1 MNAIDEIRQLYF
13 NATAATIQRDLARA
27 VEVLKSL
34 PDEVARER
42 AAVFMDGLAQMRTE
56 WALERKKAG
65 AASPTASPAAGAARP
80 KRKRP

>member
-1 MNAIDEIRQLYF
+1 MNAIDEIRHLYY

-34 PDEVARER
+34 PDEEARER

-56 WALERKKAG
+56 WALEQKKAG
-65 AASPTASPAAGAARP
+65 TTPTASPVAGAARP
-80 KRKRP
+80 KRKRT

>member
-1 MNAIDEIRQLYF
+1 MDAIDEIRQLYF

-34 PDEVARER
+34 PDEEAREG
-42 AAVFMDGLAQMRTE
+42 AAVFMEGLAQMRTE
-56 WALERKKAG
+56 WAPERRKAD
-65 AASPTASPAAGAARP
+65 AASTAIPPAAPGPRP